1 MGLKDR
7 TRDFRELADGCQ
19 QAQKDVS
26 LRKPSLSHSSQPSRP
41 KAFTTRFAIEADQ
54 IGKSLQ
60 ETMNK
65 LKNLRSLTMD
75 NGIFIDRTSK
85 IDKLTFEIKY
95 DITNLTKKIEGVSV
109 FINNDNEQSS
119 KNSDNIV
126 GSLQKRLASL
136 TTEFREILEIRTKKL
151 KEDQS
156 IKSEFSGPVTALS
169 DTNVNFPD
177 SSEMRSDNSGEV
189 TIDMPLLALQRK
201 DITRTRLEDVQR
213 IERLLVELGGIFEQ
227 ISHMVEEQGEMI
239 QRIDANVEESA
250 TDLDE
255 SHRQLLALWKKMSG
269 SRRLTVKI
277 FVVLAFFVV
286 LFVVFFV

>member
-95 DITNLTKKIEGVSV
+95 DITNLTKK
-109 FINNDNEQSS
+109 S
-119 KNSDNIV
+119 KE
-126 GSLQKRLASL
+126 SLSLSTMIMNRVRKIQTILWDPFKNGWHLSRLSF
-136 TTEFREILEIRTKKL
+136 EK
-151 KEDQS
+151 S
-156 IKSEFSGPVTALS
+156 WKSE
-169 DTNVNFPD
+169 
-177 SSEMRSDNSGEV
+177 
-189 TIDMPLLALQRK
+189 QR
-201 DITRTRLEDVQR
+201 
-213 IERLLVELGGIFEQ
+213 
-227 ISHMVEEQGEMI
+227 
-239 QRIDANVEESA
+239 N
-250 TDLDE
+250 
-255 SHRQLLALWKKMSG
+255 
-269 SRRLTVKI
+269 
-277 FVVLAFFVV
+277 
-286 LFVVFFV
+286 